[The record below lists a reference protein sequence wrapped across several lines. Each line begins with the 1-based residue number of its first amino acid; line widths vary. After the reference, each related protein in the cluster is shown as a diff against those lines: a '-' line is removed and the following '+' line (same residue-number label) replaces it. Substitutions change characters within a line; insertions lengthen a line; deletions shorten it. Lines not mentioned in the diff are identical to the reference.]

1 MRRTYRRSRAHSSL
15 GATAATAFRTLAA
28 TAAVVTLAA
37 CGDATAPAATS
48 LSDAQVAADVAAT
61 AGDAIAGAVLDFGDD
76 QTAAGLTAS
85 VADLS
90 TTDAMVRAGVA
101 SAAAVTGCPYD
112 AASQT
117 HVCSRVTERGLE
129 VTRTYQF
136 RDAAGT
142 PMQSYDAANTASIY
156 FTRSADGTVTAT
168 TATGVTWTG
177 ATHRSH
183 QRTVTGLLGDE
194 TQRVWN
200 GTGESHDTTDY
211 SGTGGTRHYAGAST
225 ETTRDVVMALPRA
238 SFPYPQ
244 SGTITRTT
252 ELTLTTTGA
261 RDVTKTVSRTIVA
274 TFNGTA
280 LVPIQVNDVTCT
292 LNLDTHK
299 VTGCTK

>member
-15 GATAATAFRTLAA
+15 GATAATAVMTLAA
-28 TAAVVTLAA
+28 TAVVVTLAA
-37 CGDATAPAATS
+37 CGDATAPAPAS
-48 LSDAQVAADVAAT
+48 LSDAQIAADVAAT

-76 QTAAGLTAS
+76 QTTAGLTAS

-90 TTDAMVRAGVA
+90 TMDA
-101 SAAAVTGCPYD
+101 AAAVTGCPYD

-136 RDAAGT
+136 RDAAAT

-156 FTRSADGTVTAT
+156 FTHTADGTVTAT
-168 TATGVTWTG
+168 TATGVTWTA

-225 ETTRDVVMALPRA
+225 ETTRDVVMALPHA

-244 SGTITRTT
+244 SGTITRTAD
-252 ELTLTTTGA
+252 LTVTVTGT

-299 VTGCTK
+299 VSACSK

>member
-15 GATAATAFRTLAA
+15 GATATTLLAA
-28 TAAVVTLAA
+28 AAVATLAA
-37 CGDATAPAATS
+37 CGDATAPASTS
-48 LSDAQVAADVAAT
+48 LSDAQIAADVAAT
-61 AGDAIAGAVLDFGDD
+61 AGDAIAGAVLAFGDD

-85 VADLS
+85 VADVS
-90 TTDAMVRAGVA
+90 TTDV
-101 SAAAVTGCPYD
+101 AAAVTGCPYD
-112 AASQT
+112 VASQT

-136 RDAAGT
+136 RDAAAT

-156 FTRSADGTVTAT
+156 FTRTADGTVTAT

-177 ATHRSH
+177 ATHRSD
-183 QRTVTGLLGDE
+183 QRTVTGLLGNE

-244 SGTITRTT
+244 SGTITRTA
-252 ELTLTTTGA
+252 ELTLTITGT
-261 RDVTKTVSRTIVA
+261 RDLTKTVSRTIVA

-292 LNLDTHK
+292 LHLDTHK
-299 VTGCTK
+299 VTACSK

>member
-1 MRRTYRRSRAHSSL
+1 MRRTFRRSRAHSSL
-15 GATAATAFRTLAA
+15 GATVATLAA

-37 CGDATAPAATS
+37 CGDATAPASPS
-48 LSDAQVAADVAAT
+48 LSDAQIAADVAAT
-61 AGDAIAGAVLDFGDD
+61 AGDAIAGAVLDLGDD

-90 TTDAMVRAGVA
+90 TTDA
-101 SAAAVTGCPYD
+101 AAAVTGCPYD

-136 RDAAGT
+136 RDAAAT
-142 PMQSYDAANTASIY
+142 PMQNYDAANTASIY
-156 FTRSADGTVTAT
+156 FTHAADGTVTAT

-177 ATHRSH
+177 ATHRSG

-200 GTGESHDTTDY
+200 GTGETHDTTDY
-211 SGTGGTRHYAGAST
+211 AGTGGTRHYAGAST

-252 ELTLTTTGA
+252 QLTLTITGT

-280 LVPIQVNDVTCT
+280 LVPIRVNDVTCT

-299 VTGCTK
+299 VTGCSK